1 MVGLDNC
8 KGLSNLN
15 GAMTNLDLS
24 EETFNN
30 DDFPVLKEKFVLFL
44 L

>member
-8 KGLSNLN
+8 KGLSNLSD
-15 GAMTNLDLS
+15 AVINLDLS
-24 EETFNN
+24 EETLSN
-30 DDFPVLKEKFVLFL
+30 DDFPVLKEKFVPFL